1 MFRDALLRI
10 NFNLQILKLNSSYDN
25 PRQCIKKQ
33 RYYIANKGPYSQSYG
48 FPIAD
53 PLETLRT
60 ASLEKTLMLGKIEG
74 RGEKETTEAEM
85 VGWHHD

>member
-1 MFRDALLRI
+1 MHFYRI
-10 NFNLQILKLNSSYDN
+10 NFNLQILKLNSTYDN

-60 ASLEKTLMLGKIEG
+60 DLLEKTLMPGKIEG
-74 RGEKETTEAEM
+74 RRRGQQDEM
-85 VGWHHD
+85 VGWHH